1 MSLPSARPI
10 AFNRRLRAAWLE
22 EGLRLRAEG
31 IDDAAWLER
40 MEEVVKLET
49 QGRDSVQKSMRYL
62 RHIWMDTTGE
72 DALRVS
78 AIALYRSFPNNKTS
92 TVLSWGM
99 AIATYPFLIEVAA
112 TLSRMLRVQ
121 SEVKLEQLLR
131 KLTETHGEKETV
143 RRSGRYSLSLIQDL
157 GFVERSAPG
166 CYKLLPPIQIHDAAI
181 SSWLLRAWF
190 RATGQGESV
199 DRVALSNNPG
209 LAFFDANSLVADGL
223 KTGTLI
229 MERLSYSQDSV
240 RLSGE

>member
-10 AFNRRLRAAWLE
+10 AFNRRLRASWLE

-40 MEEVVKLET
+40 MEEVVKMET

-62 RHIWMDTTGE
+62 RHIWTDAAGE
-72 DALRVS
+72 DDLRTA
-78 AIALYRSFPNNKTS
+78 AIAIYQASPDKKTS

-99 AIATYPFLIEVAA
+99 AIATYPFLIDVAA
-112 TLSRMLRVQ
+112 TLGRMLRVQ

-143 RRSGRYSLSLIQDL
+143 RRSGRYSLSLIQDM
-157 GFVERSAPG
+157 GFVERSSPG
-166 CYKLLPPIQIHDAAI
+166 CYRLLPPVTIQDAAI
-181 SSWLLRAWF
+181 SSWLMRAWF
-190 RATGQGESV
+190 RATGQVESV
-199 DRVALSNNPG
+199 DRVALSSNPG
-209 LAFFDANSLVADGL
+209 LAFFDANSLVSDGL
-223 KTGTLI
+223 RTGTLV

-240 RLSGE
+240 RVAR

>member
-10 AFNRRLRAAWLE
+10 AFNRRLCASWLE

-40 MEEVVKLET
+40 MEEVVKMET

-62 RHIWMDTTGE
+62 RHIWTDAAGE
-72 DALRVS
+72 DSLRS
-78 AIALYRSFPNNKTS
+78 AAIALYRAAPDKKTS
-92 TVLSWGM
+92 RVLSWGM
-99 AIATYPFLIEVAA
+99 VIATYPFLIEVAA
-112 TLSRMLRVQ
+112 TLGRMLRVQ

-157 GFVERSAPG
+157 GFVERSSPG
-166 CYKLLPPIQIHDAAI
+166 CYRLLPPITIQDAAI

-190 RATGQGESV
+190 RATGQVESV
-199 DRVALSNNPG
+199 DRVALSSNPG
-209 LAFFDANSLVADGL
+209 FAFFDANALVSDGL
-223 KTGTLI
+223 TTGTLV

-240 RLSGE
+240 RIAR